1 MAEGGQLSKDTLAV
15 LDKLKKNPYYKSKN
29 VKEEDLIVQAEN
41 LSDPEYIRCQF
52 SYLLESINKIVVKT
66 GLEEP
71 GQDLTPLETET
82 IRKQDVDKL
91 ANAMNIPVKLILR
104 QLHHTRPP
112 LANKLSQLIRC
123 EYGPLHSTLQVGE
136 ITIEWGNNGLV
147 IPTMSP
153 RLPGDLE
160 TQAPKQSQW
169 YQQTKQLTEA
179 LDVAERRRDH
189 TEKFN
194 IMFTSMS
201 EKVQLIDR
209 LVDVIIQYNC
219 EKTYNLFKCNC
230 QHFTRDALSALGY
243 KDSIRFSG
251 KMNDYFKQLK
261 AGKLT
266 VPEEYSTHESL
277 DEYVKHN
284 LEGLSLPDM
293 EYLLCQYFKHHLPS
307 MEQMKDQDLDDWK
320 CNIEECQ
327 SDLLDSIV
335 NDRSSFLSSQYA
347 HMPSI
352 EREQEEI
359 LEALPEEVSIDP
371 TVFTVFPHYTL
382 EVARGG

>member
-1 MAEGGQLSKDTLAV
+1 MATQGGQLSTGTLVV
-15 LDKLKKNPYYKSKN
+15 LEKLKKHSYYKSKN
-29 VKEEDLIVQAEN
+29 VKEEDLIMQAQN

-52 SYLLESINKIVVKT
+52 SYLLESINRIVVKT
-66 GLEEP
+66 GMEEEP
-71 GQDLTPLETET
+71 DQDLTSLETET
-82 IRKQDVDKL
+82 IRKKDVDCL

-136 ITIEWGNNGLV
+136 ISIEWGNDGLV
-147 IPTMSP
+147 IPSMLP

-169 YQQTKQLTEA
+169 YRQTKQLTEA
-179 LDVAERRRDH
+179 LDVAERRKDH

-201 EKVQLIDR
+201 EKIQLIDR
-209 LVDVIIQYNC
+209 LVDVIISYNC

-251 KMNDYFKQLK
+251 KMNDYFEQLK

-266 VPEEYSTHESL
+266 VPEEYSTHENL
-277 DEYVKHN
+277 DEYVRHN

-307 MEQMKDQDLDDWK
+307 MEQMKDQDLDDWR
-320 CNIEECQ
+320 CGIEGCQ
-327 SDLLDSIV
+327 SELLDSLV
-335 NDRSSFLSSQYA
+335 NDRSSFMSSQA
-347 HMPSI
+347 HALSI

-359 LEALPEEVSIDP
+359 FEQLPEEVCVNNLLPIPSR
-371 TVFTVFPHYTL
+371 FCMH
-382 EVARGG
+382 A

>member
-1 MAEGGQLSKDTLAV
+1 MAARGGELSKGTQFV
-15 LDKLKKNPYYKSKN
+15 LSKLKKHPYYKSQN
-29 VKEEDLIVQAEN
+29 VKEEELVVQAGN

-66 GLEEP
+66 GLEEEQN
-71 GQDLTPLETET
+71 QDLTSLETEA
-82 IRKQDVDKL
+82 IREEDVSCL
-91 ANAMNIPVKLILR
+91 ASAMNIPVKLILR
-104 QLHHTRPP
+104 QLHHARPP

-136 ITIEWGNNGLV
+136 ISIEWGNDGLV
-147 IPTMSP
+147 IPSMSP
-153 RLPGDLE
+153 MLPGDLE

-169 YQQTKQLTEA
+169 YRQTKQLTKA
-179 LDVAERRRDH
+179 LDVAERRKDH

-201 EKVQLIDR
+201 EKVQMIDR
-209 LVDVIIQYNC
+209 LVDVIITYNC
-219 EKTYNLFKCNC
+219 EKTYNIFKCNC
-230 QHFTRDALSALGY
+230 QHFTRDALAALGY

-251 KMNDYFKQLK
+251 KMNDYFEQLK

-266 VPEEYSTHESL
+266 VPAEYSTHENL
-277 DEYVKHN
+277 DEYVRHN

-307 MEQMKDQDLDDWK
+307 MEQMKDQDLDDWR
-320 CNIEECQ
+320 CDVEGCQ
-327 SDLLDSIV
+327 SEQLDLIV
-335 NDRSSFLSSQYA
+335 NDRSSFRLSQCPHALS
-347 HMPSI
+347 M

-359 LEALPEEVSIDP
+359 LEQLPEEVCC
-371 TVFTVFPHYTL
+371 V
-382 EVARGG
+382 